1 MLLHA
6 RSAADG
12 GGAPA
17 PIALHLDKTAQYTN
31 TIHEFYS
38 LYDDEHGIGKIVI
51 LALPLFNTP
60 PFPIAIASSIYL
72 DFLQFMKNR

>member
-1 MLLHA
+1 MTLDL
-6 RSAADG
+6 RPPFCSS
-12 GGAPA
+12 
-17 PIALHLDKTAQYTN
+17 LHLDKTAQYTN

-60 PFPIAIASSIYL
+60 PFPITW
-72 DFLQFMKNR
+72 KE